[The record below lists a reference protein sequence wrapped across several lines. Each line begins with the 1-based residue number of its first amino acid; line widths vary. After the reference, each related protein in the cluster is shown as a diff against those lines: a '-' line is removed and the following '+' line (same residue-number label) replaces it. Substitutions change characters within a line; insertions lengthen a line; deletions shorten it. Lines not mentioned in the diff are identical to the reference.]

1 MIVAIDPG
9 PTQSTFVVLAGTEIR
24 FSWMG
29 SNTDALDMLP
39 LWIPATSP
47 RPIAAIEWY
56 ESFAMRVGSE
66 VFDTVYWIG
75 RFDQEFGPLLR
86 IGRKELK
93 IHLCGTS
100 AANDA
105 DVRAALI
112 ARYGGKKTAIGN
124 KKEPGPLYG
133 IKGHLWSALAVA
145 VTAND
150 KENT

>member
-9 PTQSTFVVLAGTEIR
+9 PTGSAIVVLAKEQIR
-24 FSWMG
+24 SSWFG
-29 SNTDALDMLP
+29 SNTQALEILS
-39 LWIPATSP
+39 LWVPAYSP
-47 RPIAAIEWY
+47 RFAAIEWY
-56 ESFAMRVGSE
+56 ESFGMRVGSE